1 MSQSIIFINEDFGKF
16 SLLSRLKLYLLHVIV
31 QVIHREQ
38 TDQVKLYYI
47 LEYVLKIK
55 RVQHKQSE
63 A

>member
-1 MSQSIIFINEDFGKF
+1 MNEDFWKF